1 MTTLASEEIVPEL
14 EHLLDKINWIRA
26 RGRGTPDFLD
36 WKAAVDETLRR
47 CFGEESRHLADFAR
61 VRYTPATHSAFLDDN
76 AQEVAFQRG
85 LERAR
90 AILESAIQDAE
101 EGRAG

>member
-1 MTTLASEEIVPEL
+1 MMTLASDEIVCEL
-14 EHLLDKINWIRA
+14 ERLLDQIGWVRA
-26 RGRGTPDFLD
+26 RGRGAPDFLA
-36 WKAAVDETLRR
+36 WKEETDAALRR
-47 CFGEESRHLADFAR
+47 CFGEGSRHLSDFAL

-90 AILESAIQDAE
+90 AILEAAILEAE
-101 EGRAG
+101 E

>member
-1 MTTLASEEIVPEL
+1 MMTFTSNEAVSEL
-14 EHLLDKINWIRA
+14 ERLLDQITWVRA
-26 RGRGTPDFLD
+26 RGCGSCDFLE
-36 WKAAVDETLRR
+36 WKEQVDAALRR
-47 CFGEESRHLADFAR
+47 FFGEESRHLSDFAR

-90 AILESAIQDAE
+90 AILEAAIEEAE
-101 EGRAG
+101 